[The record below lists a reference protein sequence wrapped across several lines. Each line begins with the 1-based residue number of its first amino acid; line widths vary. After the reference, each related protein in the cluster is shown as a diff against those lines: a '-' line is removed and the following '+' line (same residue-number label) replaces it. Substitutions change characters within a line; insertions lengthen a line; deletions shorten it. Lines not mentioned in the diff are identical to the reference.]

1 MLEVLDK
8 NLKLMYLVNDNE
20 PNSYYI
26 SLQGDP
32 KCAIDVSYI
41 DNDALFKLSLQENCS
56 VEDIDIILDKFS
68 DYFLNTNE
76 NINGIRIYADPT
88 DLLEQIG
95 FVLENNND
103 EFLYRKRNRKINK
116 VNFIKVHFIFS
127 IFLTFFEKN
136 VYIL

>member
-76 NINGIRIYADPT
+76 NINGIRLYADPT

-103 EFLYRKRNRKINK
+103 EFLYRKRNRKIK
-116 VNFIKVHFIFS
+116 RG
-127 IFLTFFEKN
+127 
-136 VYIL
+136 